1 MVLSLFSLISLFMG
15 NLSAQG
21 GEARIRG
28 SAAFYIDENDN
39 VRGVTV
45 GVSVG
50 KNDAFSQSFFD
61 PNTNRLSTVS
71 VGSAGTI
78 TVTDETETGI
88 GTIQDSL
95 DPNPSQP
102 QTRTITESGEV
113 TIGSQSGTA
122 SLELDAP

>member
-1 MVLSLFSLISLFMG
+1 MG

-21 GEARIRG
+21 GEARIRA
-28 SAAFYIDENDN
+28 SAGFHIDENNN
-39 VRGVTV
+39 VLGVTV

-61 PNTNRLSTVS
+61 PNTNQLSTVS

-78 TVTDETETGI
+78 TVTDKTDTSI

-102 QTRTITESGEV
+102 QTSTVTQSGEIRIC
-113 TIGSQSGTA
+113 TESGTA
-122 SLELDAP
+122 SMELNAP